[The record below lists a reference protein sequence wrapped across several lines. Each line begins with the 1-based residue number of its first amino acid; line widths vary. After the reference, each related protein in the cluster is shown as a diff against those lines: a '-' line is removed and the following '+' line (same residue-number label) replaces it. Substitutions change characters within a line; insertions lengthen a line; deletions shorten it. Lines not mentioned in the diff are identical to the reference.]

1 MAEISHGELSCM
13 LGKHRKEAFEEGRI
27 VEKYRIKSII
37 NKLIRENEL
46 FQDGNYKKG
55 RKDILEILLFEIN
68 KYVKF
73 NVVNI

>member
-13 LGKHRKEAFEEGRI
+13 LGRYRKEAFEEGRI
-27 VEKYRIKSII
+27 VEKNRIKLII